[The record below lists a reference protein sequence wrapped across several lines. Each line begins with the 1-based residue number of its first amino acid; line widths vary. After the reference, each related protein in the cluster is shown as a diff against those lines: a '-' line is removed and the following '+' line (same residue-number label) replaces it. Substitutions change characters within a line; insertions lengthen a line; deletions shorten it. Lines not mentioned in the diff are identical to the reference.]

1 MMKKVILI
9 WLFLA
14 AAVGAGAQIFD
25 PVTWAFSAKPSG
37 ENEVTLIL
45 KAEIDPGWHVYS
57 QYIEEGGPI
66 PTSFTF
72 TPSADY
78 ELIGEVAEKSEVEKV
93 MDPNFGMEVLYFSN
107 EAVFEQRIRLKKAS
121 STVKGVLEFMVC
133 DDQRCLPPAEVEFS
147 IDASHPDFKASGAT
161 SGPGGAEKAAS
172 GKAVSDKAASEKA
185 SPGTNDGS
193 ERNTAE
199 SPGDQENSQSN
210 AASPGSAG
218 QAPGNGQAGG
228 VAGQSGQAGAQNPDA
243 GESSAGQTSGAT
255 GESVT
260 GQEPGG
266 ADASPSLP
274 PALEQAAENA
284 DAKNENK
291 SLFGIFIAGF
301 LGGLL
306 ALLMPCIFPMIPLTV
321 SYFTKRGAVG
331 GRSKAIG
338 SAALYGLSIIVI
350 YVALG
355 LLITVLFGSGKL
367 NELASNGIL
376 NILFFIILVIFAI
389 SFFGAFELN
398 LPSSWTTFA
407 DKKADSR
414 GLTGIFFMAV
424 ALGLASFSCTGPIIG
439 SLLVEAASK
448 GTLLGPATGM
458 FGFALALAIP
468 FTLFAIFP
476 QWLQSLP
483 KSGGWLNT
491 VKVSLGFLELAFAL
505 KFLST
510 VDMAYHWNLLDRDI
524 FIVLWIVIFGMWG
537 FYLLGKLRFAHDSE
551 TTHLSVPRLF
561 FAIFA
566 LGFAIYLIPGLWGA
580 PLKPISSFLPHQGSQ
595 DFDMY
600 TASLGG
606 STSGG
611 SGNASAEAS
620 GAEKKYTDLFHAPL
634 GLNAFFDYEEGLA
647 YAEKVNKPI
656 FIDFTGWSCTN
667 CRRMEASV
675 WPDAQVL
682 ERLRND
688 FVLVQLYVDDKTAL
702 PEDEQYVSEF
712 SGKTINTIGK
722 KWSDFQ
728 ASRFNTNSQPYYVI
742 VNHQGQVLVPPRA
755 FDLDIPEYVA
765 FLDKGIE
772 AFRTGE
778 GVLTKAGVR

>member
-1 MMKKVILI
+1 KPAGKNE
-9 WLFLA
+9 
-14 AAVGAGAQIFD
+14 AVL
-25 PVTWAFSAKPSG
+25 T
-37 ENEVTLIL
+37 L
-45 KAEIDPGWHVYS
+45 KAIIDPGWHVYS
-57 QYIEEGGPI
+57 QHVEEGGPI
-66 PTSFTF
+66 PTAFTF
-72 TPSADY
+72 TPSGDY
-78 ELIGEVAEKSEVEKV
+78 ELIGEVAEISPVEKV

-107 EAVFEQRIRLKKAS
+107 EAIFEQRIRLKKPSA
-121 STVKGVLEFMVC
+121 TVKGKLEFMVC
-133 DDQRCLPPAEVEFS
+133 DDERCLPPDELEFS
-147 IDASHPDFKASGAT
+147 IQAGNPDFSSGT
-161 SGPGGAEKAAS
+161 GPEAAS
-172 GKAVSDKAASEKA
+172 GPEGEAVKEAGAGKGSPENKTAGKGQAEGTAGTVSAERPGSPHGEQYPAD
-185 SPGTNDGS
+185 SPGAATGAAPGA
-193 ERNTAE
+193 TAPE
-199 SPGDQENSQSN
+199 LEEPEPAPEAGN
-210 AASPGSAG
+210 AAG
-218 QAPGNGQAGG
+218 QN
-228 VAGQSGQAGAQNPDA
+228 
-243 GESSAGQTSGAT
+243 EKR
-255 GESVT
+255 
-260 GQEPGG
+260 
-266 ADASPSLP
+266 SL
-274 PALEQAAENA
+274 L
-284 DAKNENK
+284 
-291 SLFGIFIAGF
+291 GIFIAGF

-306 ALLMPCIFPMIPLTV
+306 ALFMPCIFPMIPLTV
-321 SYFTKRGAVG
+321 SYFTKKGSNG
-331 GRSKAIG
+331 GRSKAV
-338 SAALYGLSIIVI
+338 SAALLYGISIIVI

-367 NELASNGIL
+367 NELASDGFL
-376 NILFFIILVIFAI
+376 NILFFIILVVFAM

-448 GTLLGPATGM
+448 GALLGPATGM

-468 FTLFAIFP
+468 FTLFAVFP

-524 FIVLWIVIFGMWG
+524 FLVLWIVIFGMWG
-537 FYLLGKLRFAHDSE
+537 FYLLGKLRFAHDSAVG
-551 TTHLSVPRLF
+551 HLSVPRLF

-600 TASLGG
+600 TSSLGG
-606 STSGG
+606 RAVPAA
-611 SGNASAEAS
+611 ASAGSPAGERKYAS
-620 GAEKKYTDLFHAPL
+620 LFHAPL
-634 GLNAFFDYEEGLA
+634 GLDAFFDYEQAVE
-647 YAEKVNKPI
+647 YAAEVNKPV

-675 WPDAQVL
+675 WPDPRVL

-702 PEDEQYVSEF
+702 PEEEQYVSEF
-712 SGKTINTIGK
+712 SGKTINTVGK

-742 VNHQGQVLVPPRA
+742 VDHQGQVLVPPRA
-755 FDLDIPEYVA
+755 FDLDIPEYVG
-765 FLDKGIE
+765 FLDKGLK
-772 AFRTGE
+772 AFQ
-778 GVLTKAGVR
+778 AGAGTVTRIGSE